1 MDKEKIGSFIR
12 ALRVEKHMKQQDLAD
27 AVFVSRQAVSLW
39 ERGKTIPDSS
49 ILCLLSEFFGVSVN
63 EILKGEQVTHETKK
77 DLEETTLK
85 IIDEY
90 NKKTLNIKRII
101 KISISIILVLIISF
115 LIYYFISSYNSI
127 NVYKVEGSSQNFFTN
142 NGIIISTRQKS
153 YIRLGKLKSY
163 IDINIKNVEL
173 YYIKDN
179 KKVKIYEDN
188 STDILI
194 TENYGYD
201 DYFSKDKVKYILNNL
216 YLEIEYNKDNKDK
229 KEILNLKVTND
240 FSNNKIIYLDKFKS
254 SSSENNISIL
264 SEFKNKI
271 LDSSIYKGKNNY
283 EKEDNIEKIYF
294 KLSDKILIVKCITK
308 STNTEEIWYISLVDN
323 TYIEYRKY
331 KETKEIMHK
340 YLRDDSFNKDK
351 ENEYRKLIK
360 IMKNY
365 TQMEKNMWITNI
377 KLNNFRNYNEL
388 NLNLNNK
395 INIKKMSIGNL

>member
-49 ILCLLSEFFGVSVN
+49 ILCLLSEFFDVSVN

-264 SEFKNKI
+264 SKFKNKI

-351 ENEYRKLIK
+351 ENEYKKLIK

-365 TQMEKNMWITNI
+365 LEK
-377 KLNNFRNYNEL
+377 
-388 NLNLNNK
+388 
-395 INIKKMSIGNL
+395 